1 MNLDCCFRAVK
12 SESVLPLR
20 LFSVAARILSFVKH
34 RLAIVDT
41 MAANPDKMIQ
51 SGIFE
56 DLQRKIDEDTA
67 VKDVSRPPSAACS
80 VCADRT
86 TGFARHCPGA

>member
-1 MNLDCCFRAVK
+1 
-12 SESVLPLR
+12 
-20 LFSVAARILSFVKH
+20 
-34 RLAIVDT
+34 

-67 VKDVSRPPSAACS
+67 VKDVCGLRSAACLL
-80 VCADRT
+80 RT
-86 TGFARHCPGA
+86 NRMTGFARHCPGA